1 MPSVYTVIVVYI
13 KKHYIYRNQLHMN
26 INDLILPFA
35 LMIVV
40 FAISL
45 FTKKAKTSY
54 QFVIAGIAVAY
65 SIVACF
71 VTEDRSV
78 LFITVLGI
86 SWLVKLYNAGRK
98 LSVKS

>member
-1 MPSVYTVIVVYI
+1 
-13 KKHYIYRNQLHMN
+13 MN

-45 FTKKAKTSY
+45 YVKKAKATY
-54 QFVIAGIAVAY
+54 QFIIAGIAVTY
-65 SIVACF
+65 SIIACF
-71 VTEDRSV
+71 VTGDRSF

-86 SWLVKLYNAGRK
+86 SWLVKLYNANK
-98 LSVKS
+98 QLSVKS